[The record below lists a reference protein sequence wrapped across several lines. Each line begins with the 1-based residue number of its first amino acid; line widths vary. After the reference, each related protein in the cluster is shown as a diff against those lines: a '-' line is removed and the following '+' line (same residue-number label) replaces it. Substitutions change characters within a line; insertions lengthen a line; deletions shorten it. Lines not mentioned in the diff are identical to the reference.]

1 MSGVKLAIRH
11 QIFLTELIKLSI
23 SYVDKVSKMPDRKKK
38 KISKKPKKKKKKKK
52 KKSLK

>member
-23 SYVDKVSKMPDRKKK
+23 SYVDKVSKMPD
-38 KISKKPKKKKKKKK
+38 SKKKKKKKE
-52 KKSLK
+52 KSLK

>member
-23 SYVDKVSKMPDRKKK
+23 SYVDKVSKMPDSKKK
-38 KISKKPKKKKKKKK
+38 KRNP
-52 KKSLK
+52 

>member
-23 SYVDKVSKMPDRKKK
+23 SYVDKVSKMPD
-38 KISKKPKKKKKKKK
+38 SKKKKKKKEI
-52 KKSLK
+52 LKIAFHKTVL